1 MSFSAASRCFEAEA
15 AATSTHFM
23 ELRAIAAWKPRRAL
37 LVPTNVCF
45 AGGKILQLQFCFG
58 GRSPSHVLQSFCAI
72 ALGERNPVL

>member
-23 ELRAIAAWKPRRAL
+23 ELRAIAAWKPRRAS

-45 AGGKILQLQFCFG
+45 AGGKILLQFCFR

-72 ALGERNPVL
+72 AHGERNPVL